1 MERAHLQKTVV
12 LLVSL
17 LSLSSASAAQRV
29 TNLPSLSQL
38 LSEDLSTTIV
48 GIDYRGEAEKSPTL
62 FFATKGTEADWNHLR
77 AVPGLE
83 ISDWGNRYTRLTF
96 TVTVEDMKQFIEAVK
111 TIVIPNQE
119 TEPWLSLL
127 VVAGSGPQLKTFLG
141 SVSRQKAGEFF
152 ILARNALRADPKD
165 ISIMNGAANYGAMSV
180 LQSFGCALGLLPQAI
195 PAKDVTKAV
204 AVTRGGLR
212 FNYQEHRFES
222 SVSLRNISGEPI
234 RAPISL
240 VVDLSQNISLA
251 NAHGRTCVTTP
262 VGREFITIPI
272 PTEVFKPG
280 QILETILVFTGP
292 AGEDV
297 EFTTKVLAT
306 PGER

>member
-1 MERAHLQKTVV
+1 
-12 LLVSL
+12 
-17 LSLSSASAAQRV
+17 
-29 TNLPSLSQL
+29 
-38 LSEDLSTTIV
+38 
-48 GIDYRGEAEKSPTL
+48 
-62 FFATKGTEADWNHLR
+62 
-77 AVPGLE
+77 
-83 ISDWGNRYTRLTF
+83 
-96 TVTVEDMKQFIEAVK
+96 
-111 TIVIPNQE
+111 
-119 TEPWLSLL
+119 
-127 VVAGSGPQLKTFLG
+127 
-141 SVSRQKAGEFF
+141 
-152 ILARNALRADPKD
+152 
-165 ISIMNGAANYGAMSV
+165 
-180 LQSFGCALGLLPQAI
+180 
-195 PAKDVTKAV
+195 
-204 AVTRGGLR
+204 
-212 FNYQEHRFES
+212 
-222 SVSLRNISGEPI
+222 VSLRNISGEPI